1 MKKRDKKQL
10 MEIEGTEG
18 VAKKKKK
25 RKKAPVIIAI
35 VVIVF
40 IVIQVA
46 SCALMPEAGAVV
58 TTTTAF
64 RGDLQ
69 ESISTSGTVSG
80 EEQKVLFAPVGGR
93 LAEVYVAA
101 GDAVKTGDML
111 ISYDME
117 EAEDRMQQAA
127 LQQTKSTASY
137 QSAMANSSESQ
148 AKLNEAN
155 HNLGVLNEQIKNQKA
170 YLTDLQNELS
180 DSLRGTNNALANQ
193 SYELNSQSTELQ
205 RQLALLD
212 KNAADYVTRY
222 ADLQKQLQDVNLQLA
237 QTQLLQSTASNSDYV
252 AEMELKIAEAQ
263 EQLAGFEKYK
273 AEMET
278 QKASNEN
285 TVLDSYGKQQYSADK
300 ELASMTYEAAE
311 EDYYTAKQGI
321 VAEFD
326 GIVTACT
333 AVQGSTVTDGMQ
345 LLTLESSNDVKVSFN
360 ASKSDV
366 EKLAIGQKAAIT
378 ISGNSYEGEVS
389 KINRMATLSASN
401 TPMVGVEVHISNPD
415 DRIILGLDAKLTVYT
430 NKAEGAL
437 LIPVEVINADKDGDF
452 LYVVEN
458 NVVVRKPITCGISS
472 DTYTEVLEGIT
483 EEDEIIVTSYT
494 ALEEGMAVTVMEEEL
509 MQQLEGSTDSALSVS
524 VTTE

>member
-1 MKKRDKKQL
+1 MKRRDKNQL
-10 MEIEGTEG
+10 LEGTEG
-18 VAKKKKK
+18 VVQKKKK

-35 VVIVF
+35 IVIIFV
-40 IVIQVA
+40 VIQVA
-46 SCALMPEAGAVV
+46 SCALMTETGAVV
-58 TTTTAF
+58 TTTAAF

-80 EEQKVLFAPVGGR
+80 ERQRVLFAPVNGKI
-93 LAEVYVAA
+93 AEVYVAA
-101 GDAVKTGDML
+101 GDAVKTGDVL
-111 ISYDME
+111 ISYDMK
-117 EAEDRMQQAA
+117 EAETRLQQAT

-137 QSAMANSSESQ
+137 QSAMANNGESQ

-170 YLTDLQNELS
+170 YLTKLQDELS
-180 DSLRGTNNALANQ
+180 ESLRGTNNALANL
-193 SYELNSQSTELQ
+193 SYELNVESTDLQ
-205 RQLALLD
+205 KQIAALD
-212 KNAADYVTRY
+212 KNAADYAAKY
-222 ADLQKQLQDVNLQLA
+222 ADLQKKLQDVNQQLA
-237 QTQLLQSTASNSDYV
+237 HTQMQQSTAGNSDYV
-252 AEMELKIAEAQ
+252 AEMEKKIAEAQ
-263 EQLAGFEKYK
+263 EQLSGFEKYK
-273 AEMET
+273 AEMES
-278 QKASNEN
+278 QKASSEN

-300 ELASMTYEAAE
+300 ELASMTYKAAE
-311 EDYYTAKQGI
+311 EDYYIAKQGI

-345 LLTLESSNDVKVSFN
+345 LLTLESSSDVKISFN

-366 EKLAIGQKAAIT
+366 EKLAIGQKAAVI

-401 TPMVGVEVHISNPD
+401 TPMVGVEIHISNPD

-430 NKAEGAL
+430 NKAESAL

-452 LYVVEN
+452 LYVVEEG
-458 NVVVRKPITCGISS
+458 VIVRKPITCGISS

-483 EEDEIIVTSYT
+483 EEDQIVVTSYST
-494 ALEEGMAVTVMEEEL
+494 LEEGMAVTVMEEQA
-509 MQQLEGSTDSALSVS
+509 MQQLEGASNSGLSVS

>member
-1 MKKRDKKQL
+1 MKKKDKNQL
-10 MEIEGTEG
+10 IETEGTDG
-18 VAKKKKK
+18 VAKRKKK
-25 RKKAPVIIAI
+25 RRKAPVIILII
-35 VVIVF
+35 VVIY

-46 SCALMPEAGAVV
+46 SCALAPETGAVV

-69 ESISTSGTVSG
+69 ESISTSGMVSG
-80 EEQKVLFAPVGGR
+80 EEQKVLFAPVSGK
-93 LAEVYVAA
+93 LSEVYVAA
-101 GDAVKTGDML
+101 GDAVKAGDML
-111 ISYDME
+111 ISYDMK
-117 EAEDRMQQAA
+117 EAEDRLQQAT
-127 LQQTKSTASY
+127 LQQTKSNASY
-137 QSAMANSSESQ
+137 QSAMANNSENQ

-170 YLTDLQNELS
+170 YLTDLQDELN

-193 SYELNSQSTELQ
+193 SYELNSKSTDLQ
-205 RQLALLD
+205 KQIAMLD
-212 KNAADYVTRY
+212 INAADYATKY
-222 ADLQKQLQDVNLQLA
+222 ADLQKQLQDVNQQLA

-252 AEMELKIAEAQ
+252 AEMEKKIAEAQ
-263 EQLAGFEKYK
+263 EQLSGFEKYK
-273 AEMET
+273 AEMES
-278 QKASNEN
+278 QKATSES
-285 TVLDSYGKQQYSADK
+285 TVLNSYGKQQYSADK
-300 ELASMTYEAAE
+300 ELASLTYEAAE

-326 GIVTACT
+326 GIVTTCT

-345 LLTLESSNDVKVSFN
+345 LLTLESSNDVKVSFY

-366 EKLAIGQKAAIT
+366 EKLAIGQEANIT
-378 ISGNSYEGEVS
+378 ISGNSYEGTVS
-389 KINRMATLSASN
+389 KINRMATMSASN

-452 LYVVEN
+452 LYVAEN

-494 ALEEGMAVTVMEEEL
+494 TLEEGMAVTVMQEDI
-509 MQQLEGSTDSALSVS
+509 MQQLEGSTNSGTSVS
-524 VTTE
+524 VTSE